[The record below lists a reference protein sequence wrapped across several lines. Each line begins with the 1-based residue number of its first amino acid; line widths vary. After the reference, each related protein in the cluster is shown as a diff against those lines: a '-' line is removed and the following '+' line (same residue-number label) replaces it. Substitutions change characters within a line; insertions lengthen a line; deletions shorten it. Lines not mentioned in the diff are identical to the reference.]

1 MGTQVIT
8 AFGIGRVI
16 RSKDSNYKEGDV
28 VLNRASPVAEYCVVP
43 SQLLRK
49 LDPNSGLA
57 LPEYLS
63 ALGGFIIYLFTEAI
77 LVES

>member
-1 MGTQVIT
+1 MMGMQVIT

-16 RSKDSNYKEGDV
+16 RSDDVNYKKGDV
-28 VLNRASPVAEYCVVP
+28 VLNPASPVAEYCVVP

-49 LDPNSGLA
+49 LDHNSGLA

-63 ALGGFIIYLFTEAI
+63 SLGGFIIYLFIEAI
-77 LVES
+77 